1 MDAHPSGVWSTLNEL
16 ANENAAAGAI
26 ISVRNLKA
34 GYGDEIILEGVSF
47 DVREGEVF
55 AILGR
60 SGCGKTTLFKTI
72 IGLLP
77 PERGEVIIDGDKVLP
92 VAEGGSERV
101 LRKIGVLFQSG
112 ALFSSMTLAENVAFP
127 LRQYTTLPE
136 RTIEQLV
143 ILKLSQVGLTGCEK
157 MLPLELSGG
166 MQKRAALAR
175 AMALD
180 PKILFFDE
188 PSSGLD
194 PVTSVELDRT
204 ILEINRALG
213 TTMIIVTHE
222 LSSIFAIANRV
233 IMLDGQEKRI
243 IAEGKP
249 EELKERSDDPRVRDF
264 FSRSAPLEEDKSQM

>member
-1 MDAHPSGVWSTLNEL
+1 
-16 ANENAAAGAI
+16 
-26 ISVRNLKA
+26 
-34 GYGDEIILEGVSF
+34 
-47 DVREGEVF
+47 
-55 AILGR
+55 
-60 SGCGKTTLFKTI
+60 
-72 IGLLP
+72 
-77 PERGEVIIDGDKVLP
+77 

-143 ILKLSQVGLTGCEK
+143 ILKLSQVGLTGCER

-233 IMLDGQEKRI
+233 IMLDAQEKSI

-249 EELKERSDDPRVRDF
+249 DELKERSDDPRVRDF
-264 FSRSAPLEEDKSQM
+264 FSRSAPLEEDKK

>member
-1 MDAHPSGVWSTLNEL
+1 MDSSTNDST
-16 ANENAAAGAI
+16 ATRTI
-26 ISVRNLKA
+26 ISVKNLRV
-34 GYGDEIILEGVSF
+34 GYGDEIILQDVSF
-47 DVREGEVF
+47 DVGEGEVF

-60 SGCGKTTLFKTI
+60 SGCGKTTLFKAI

-77 PERGEVIIDGDKVLP
+77 PAGGEVIIDGERVLP
-92 VAEGGSERV
+92 VAEEGAGRV

-112 ALFSSMTLAENVAFP
+112 ALFSSMSLAENVAFP

-143 ILKLSQVGLTGCEK
+143 TLKLSQLGLAGWEK
-157 MLPLELSGG
+157 SLPLELSGG

-188 PSSGLD
+188 PSAGLD

-213 TTMIIVTHE
+213 TTMVIVTHE
-222 LSSIFAIANRV
+222 LSSIFTIANRV
-233 IMLDGQEKRI
+233 IMLDAQEKSI
-243 IAEGKP
+243 IAQGKP
-249 EELKERSDDPRVRDF
+249 DELKEMADDHRVREF
-264 FSRSAPLEEDKSQM
+264 FSRSRT

>member
-1 MDAHPSGVWSTLNEL
+1 LNEL
-16 ANENAAAGAI
+16 KNENTAAGAI
-26 ISVRNLKA
+26 ISVRNLKV
-34 GYGDEIILEGVSF
+34 GYGDEVVLEDVSF

-60 SGCGKTTLFKTI
+60 SGCGKTTLFKAI

-143 ILKLSQVGLTGCEK
+143 ILKLSQVGLTGCER

-222 LSSIFAIANRV
+222 LSSIFAIADRV
-233 IMLDGQEKRI
+233 IMLDAQEKSI

-249 EELKERSDDPRVRDF
+249 DELKERSNDPRVKDF
-264 FSRSAPLEEDKSQM
+264 FSRSAPLEEDKNQM

>member
-1 MDAHPSGVWSTLNEL
+1 MNRSTNDG
-16 ANENAAAGAI
+16 AATGTI
-26 ISVRNLKA
+26 ISVKNLRV
-34 GYGDEIILEGVSF
+34 GYGDETILEDISF
-47 DVREGEVF
+47 EVREGEVF

-60 SGCGKTTLFKTI
+60 SGCGKTTLFKAI

-77 PERGEVIIDGDKVLP
+77 PASGEVIIDGEKVLP
-92 VAEGGSERV
+92 VAEEGSERV

-112 ALFSSMTLAENVAFP
+112 ALFSSMSLAENVAFP
-127 LRQYTTLPE
+127 LRQYTNLPE

-143 ILKLSQVGLTGCEK
+143 TLKLSQLGLAGWEK
-157 MLPLELSGG
+157 SLPLELSGG

-188 PSSGLD
+188 PSTGLD

-213 TTMIIVTHE
+213 TTMVIVTHE
-222 LSSIFAIANRV
+222 LSSIFTIADRV
-233 IMLDGQEKRI
+233 IMLDAQEKSI

-249 EELKERSDDPRVRDF
+249 NELKDRADDHRVREF
-264 FSRSAPLEEDKSQM
+264 FSRSLA